1 VIRHVLRTV
10 AQYAAVLFAAITL
23 NFALPRLAP
32 GDAID
37 YLLPPEQAGALTP
50 VQRTAVL
57 HRFGLDQPV
66 LVQFWRYLKGIA
78 RGDLLV
84 SVRFGRPVTDLLLER
99 IGWTLLLAGGALV
112 LSTLLGAALG
122 FRSAWRRGTS
132 ADTGALAGVMF
143 LDALPPF
150 FVGTLLLLVFSV
162 NLGWFPSYGAL
173 SGQAVSGLAL
183 VGQVLRRAVL
193 PIATL
198 TIAGLGPMYLVA
210 RSALV
215 SELQEDYVLM
225 AEAKGLTDREVRRHA
240 ARNALLP
247 VSTVALVGLGSLVG
261 GAVVVE
267 TVFSYP
273 GLGRLIYESVL
284 ARDYPVLQGAFL
296 LLIVTVVLANL
307 VNDLV
312 YPLLDPRVRRPR
324 SGRARP

>member
-1 VIRHVLRTV
+1 MKRHVLRTV
-10 AQYAAVLFAAITL
+10 GQYGAVLFAAIVL

-37 YLLPPEQAGALTP
+37 YILPDEVAGALTP
-50 VQRTAVL
+50 EQRVEIL
-57 HRFGLDQPV
+57 DRFGLDDPMPE
-66 LVQFWRYLKGIA
+66 QFAHYLGGIA

-84 SVRFGRPVTDLLLER
+84 SVRFGRPVTSLLAER
-99 IGWTLLLAGGALV
+99 VGWTLLLVGGSLL
-112 LSTLLGAALG
+112 LSTVIGAALG

-132 ADTGALAGVMF
+132 ADTVTLGGVMF

-150 FVGTLLLLVFSV
+150 FVGTLMLLAFSV
-162 NLGWFPSYGAL
+162 GLDWFPSYGAV
-173 SGQAVSGLAL
+173 SGESANGLAL
-183 VGQVLRRAVL
+183 VGQVLQRATL

-215 SELQEDYVLM
+215 GELQEDYVLM

-247 VSTVALVGLGSLVG
+247 VSTVALVGLGTLVG
-261 GAVVVE
+261 GAAVVE

-296 LLIVTVVLANL
+296 LLIITVVVANL
-307 VNDLV
+307 INDLA

-324 SGRARP
+324 LRRA

>member
-1 VIRHVLRTV
+1 MKRFLRTV
-10 AQYAAVLFAAITL
+10 GQYGAVLFAAIVL

-37 YLLPPEQAGALTP
+37 YILPADVAASISPEQ
-50 VQRTAVL
+50 RTEIL
-57 HRFGLDQPV
+57 NRFGLDDPLPQ
-66 LVQFWRYLKGIA
+66 QFGAYLAGIA

-84 SVRFGRPVTDLLLER
+84 SVRFGRPVTSLLAER
-99 IGWTLLLAGGALV
+99 VGWTLLLVGGALA
-112 LSTLLGAALG
+112 LSTVLGAALG
-122 FRSAWRRGTS
+122 FRSAWRRGS
-132 ADTGALAGVMF
+132 GSDTGTLGGVNF
-143 LDALPPF
+143 LDSLPPF
-150 FVGTLLLLVFSV
+150 VVGTLLLLIFSV
-162 NLGWFPSYGAL
+162 RLGWFPSYGAT
-173 SGQAVSGLAL
+173 SGQAGSGIAL
-183 VGQVLRRAVL
+183 VFEVLQRAIL

-261 GAVVVE
+261 GAAVVE

-273 GLGRLIYESVL
+273 GLGLLIYESVL

-296 LLIVTVVLANL
+296 LLIITVVLANL
-307 VNDLV
+307 LNDLA
-312 YPLLDPRVRRPR
+312 YPLLDPRVRRA
-324 SGRARP
+324 RARRA

>member
-1 VIRHVLRTV
+1 VTRHLVRTV
-10 AQYAAVLFAAITL
+10 AQYAAVLFSAITL

-50 VQRTAVL
+50 AQRTAVL

-66 LVQFWRYLKGIA
+66 MVQFWRYLKGLA

-84 SVRFGRPVTDLLLER
+84 SVRFGRPVTALLFER

-132 ADTGALAGVMF
+132 ADTGALTGVMF

-162 NLGWFPSYGAL
+162 HLGWFPSYGAL
-173 SGQAVSGLAL
+173 SGQAASGLAL

-273 GLGRLIYESVL
+273 GLGRLVYESVL

-296 LLIVTVVLANL
+296 LLIITVVLANL
-307 VNDLV
+307 INDLV

-324 SGRARP
+324 TGGARR

>member
-1 VIRHVLRTV
+1 MARHVLRTV
-10 AQYAAVLFAAITL
+10 AQYGAVLVAAIAL

-50 VQRTAVL
+50 EQRAEIL
-57 HRFGLDQPV
+57 DRFGLNDP
-66 LVQFWRYLKGIA
+66 LPEQFKDYVAGIA

-84 SVRFGRPVTDLLLER
+84 SIRFGRPVTSLLGER
-99 IGWTLLLAGGALV
+99 VGWTLLLVGGALV
-112 LSTLLGAALG
+112 LSTVIGALLG

-132 ADTGALAGVMF
+132 ADTGTMAGMMF

-150 FVGTLLLLVFSV
+150 FVGMLLLLAFSV
-162 NLGWFPSYGAL
+162 GLGWFPSYGAL
-173 SGQAVSGLAL
+173 APSDARGLESI
-183 VGQVLRRAVL
+183 GEVLKRAVL

-198 TIAGLGPMYLVA
+198 AIAGLGPMYLVA

-215 SELQEDYVLM
+215 SELAEDYVLM
-225 AEAKGLTDREVRRHA
+225 AEAKGLTDKEVRRHA

-247 VSTVALVGLGSLVG
+247 VSTVALVGLGTLVG
-261 GAVVVE
+261 GAAVVE

-284 ARDYPVLQGAFL
+284 ARDYPVIQGAFL
-296 LLIVTVVLANL
+296 LLIVTVVVANL
-307 VNDLV
+307 LNDLV
-312 YPLLDPRVRRPR
+312 YPYLDPRVRR
-324 SGRARP
+324 AHHE

>member
-1 VIRHVLRTV
+1 
-10 AQYAAVLFAAITL
+10 VLFAGVVL

-32 GDAID
+32 GNAID

-50 VQRTAVL
+50 EQRIQIL

-66 LVQFWRYLKGIA
+66 LIQFGDYLAGLA

-84 SVRFGRPVTDLLLER
+84 SVRFGRPVTALLFER
-99 IGWTLLLAGGALV
+99 IGWTLLLVGGALV
-112 LSTLLGAALG
+112 LSTALGTALG

-132 ADTGALAGVMF
+132 ADTGTLAGVMF

-150 FVGTLLLLVFSV
+150 FVGMLLLLVFSV
-162 NLGWFPSYGAL
+162 GLGWFPSYGAL
-173 SGQAVSGLAL
+173 SGQGAHGLAL
-183 VGQVLRRAVL
+183 VFEVLRRAVL
-193 PIATL
+193 PVATL
-198 TIAGLGPMYLVA
+198 SIAGVGPMYLVA

-215 SELQEDYVLM
+215 GELQEDYVLM
-225 AEAKGLTDREVRRHA
+225 AEAKGLTDREVRHHA

-247 VSTVALVGLGSLVG
+247 VSTVALVGLGTLVG
-261 GAVVVE
+261 GAAVVE

-296 LLIVTVVLANL
+296 LLIVTVVVANL
-307 VNDLV
+307 INDLL
-312 YPLLDPRVRRPR
+312 YPLLDPRVRRSGAPR
-324 SGRARP
+324 A

>member
-1 VIRHVLRTV
+1 MARHVLRTV
-10 AQYAAVLFAAITL
+10 AQYGAVLTAAIAL

-50 VQRTAVL
+50 EQRTEIL
-57 HRFGLDQPV
+57 DRFGLDDP
-66 LVQFWRYLKGIA
+66 LPEQFADYVAGIA

-84 SVRFGRPVTDLLLER
+84 SVRFGRPVTDLLAER
-99 IGWTLLLAGGALV
+99 VGWTLLLVGSALV
-112 LSTLLGAALG
+112 LSTVVGATLG

-132 ADTGALAGVMF
+132 ADTGTMAGMMF

-150 FVGTLLLLVFSV
+150 FVGMLLLLAFSV
-162 NLGWFPSYGAL
+162 GLGWFPSYGAL
-173 SGQAVSGLAL
+173 APTDADGLRS
-183 VGQVLRRAVL
+183 VGEVLKRAVL
-193 PIATL
+193 PVSTL

-215 SELQEDYVLM
+215 SELAEDYVLM
-225 AEAKGLTDREVRRHA
+225 AEAKGLDDRQVRRHA

-247 VSTVALVGLGSLVG
+247 VSTVALVGLGTLVG
-261 GAVVVE
+261 GAAVVE

-296 LLIVTVVLANL
+296 LLIVTVVVANL

-312 YPLLDPRVRRPR
+312 YPYLDPRVRRADQP
-324 SGRARP
+324 

>member
-1 VIRHVLRTV
+1 MRRHLLRTLG
-10 AQYAAVLFAAITL
+10 QYGGVLFAAIVL
-23 NFALPRLAP
+23 NFVLPRLAP

-50 VQRTAVL
+50 EQRTEVL
-57 HRFGLDQPV
+57 NRFGLDDPV
-66 LVQFWRYLKGIA
+66 LTQFGAYLAGIA

-84 SVRFGRPVTDLLLER
+84 SVRFGRPVTSLLFER
-99 IGWTLLLAGGALV
+99 VGWTLLLVGGALV
-112 LSTLLGAALG
+112 LSTVIGAALG

-132 ADTGALAGVMF
+132 TDTGTLGGVMF

-150 FVGTLLLLVFSV
+150 FVGTLLLLAFSV
-162 NLGWFPSYGAL
+162 GLGWFPSYGAV
-173 SGQAVSGLAL
+173 SGQGAEGL
-183 VGQVLRRAVL
+183 GQVVEVLRRAVL

-215 SELQEDYVLM
+215 GELQEDYVLM

-261 GAVVVE
+261 GAAVVE

-284 ARDYPVLQGAFL
+284 SRDYPVLQGAFL
-296 LLIVTVVLANL
+296 LLIVTVVVANL
-307 VNDLV
+307 LNDLA
-312 YPLLDPRVRRPR
+312 YPLLDPRVRRSRP
-324 SGRARP
+324 GRA

>member
-1 VIRHVLRTV
+1 VARHVLRTV
-10 AQYAAVLFAAITL
+10 AQYGAVLAAAIAL

-50 VQRTAVL
+50 EQRTEIL
-57 HRFGLDQPV
+57 DRFGLDDP
-66 LVQFWRYLKGIA
+66 LPEQFADYAAGIA

-84 SVRFGRPVTDLLLER
+84 SVRFGRPVTDLLAER
-99 IGWTLLLAGGALV
+99 VGWTLLLVGSALV
-112 LSTLLGAALG
+112 LSTVVGAALG

-132 ADTGALAGVMF
+132 ADTGTMAGMMF

-150 FVGTLLLLVFSV
+150 FVGMLLLLAFSV
-162 NLGWFPSYGAL
+162 GLGWFPSYGAL
-173 SGQAVSGLAL
+173 APTDADGLRS
-183 VGQVLRRAVL
+183 VGEVLKRAVL
-193 PIATL
+193 PVSTL

-215 SELQEDYVLM
+215 SELAEDYVLM
-225 AEAKGLTDREVRRHA
+225 AEAKGLDDRQVRRHA

-247 VSTVALVGLGSLVG
+247 VSTVALVGLGTLVG
-261 GAVVVE
+261 GAAVVE

-296 LLIVTVVLANL
+296 LLIVTVVVANL
-307 VNDLV
+307 VNDLA
-312 YPLLDPRVRRPR
+312 YPYLDPRVRRAHQP
-324 SGRARP
+324 

>member
-1 VIRHVLRTV
+1 MARHVLRTV
-10 AQYAAVLFAAITL
+10 AQYGAVLAAAIAL

-50 VQRTAVL
+50 EQRTEIL
-57 HRFGLDQPV
+57 DRFGLDDP
-66 LVQFWRYLKGIA
+66 LPEQFADYAAGIA

-84 SVRFGRPVTDLLLER
+84 SVRFGRPVTDLLAER
-99 IGWTLLLAGGALV
+99 VGWTLLLVGSALV
-112 LSTLLGAALG
+112 LSTVVGAALG

-132 ADTGALAGVMF
+132 ADTGTMAGMMF

-150 FVGTLLLLVFSV
+150 FVGMLLLLAFSV
-162 NLGWFPSYGAL
+162 GLGWFPSYGAL
-173 SGQAVSGLAL
+173 APTDADGLRS
-183 VGQVLRRAVL
+183 VGEVLKRAVL
-193 PIATL
+193 PVSTL

-215 SELQEDYVLM
+215 SELAEDYVLM
-225 AEAKGLTDREVRRHA
+225 AEAKGLDDRQVRRHA

-247 VSTVALVGLGSLVG
+247 VSTVALVGLGTLVG
-261 GAVVVE
+261 GAAVVE

-296 LLIVTVVLANL
+296 LLIVTVVVANL
-307 VNDLV
+307 VNDLA
-312 YPLLDPRVRRPR
+312 YPYLDPRVRRAHQP
-324 SGRARP
+324 

>member
-1 VIRHVLRTV
+1 VTRHVLRTV
-10 AQYAAVLFAAITL
+10 AQYGAVLVAAIAL

-50 VQRTAVL
+50 EQRAEIL
-57 HRFGLDQPV
+57 DRFGLNDP
-66 LVQFWRYLKGIA
+66 LPEQFKDYVAGIA

-84 SVRFGRPVTDLLLER
+84 SIRFGRPVTSLLGER
-99 IGWTLLLAGGALV
+99 VGWTLLLVGGALV
-112 LSTLLGAALG
+112 LSTVIGALLG

-132 ADTGALAGVMF
+132 ADTGTMAGMMF

-150 FVGTLLLLVFSV
+150 FVGMLLLLAFSV
-162 NLGWFPSYGAL
+162 GLGWFPSYGAL
-173 SGQAVSGLAL
+173 APSDARGLESI
-183 VGQVLRRAVL
+183 GEVLKRAVL

-198 TIAGLGPMYLVA
+198 AIAGLGPMYLVA

-215 SELQEDYVLM
+215 SELAEDYVLM
-225 AEAKGLTDREVRRHA
+225 AEAKGLTDKEVRRHA

-247 VSTVALVGLGSLVG
+247 VSTVALVGLGTLVG
-261 GAVVVE
+261 GAAVVE

-284 ARDYPVLQGAFL
+284 ARDYPVIQGAFL
-296 LLIVTVVLANL
+296 LLIVTVVVANL
-307 VNDLV
+307 LNDLV
-312 YPLLDPRVRRPR
+312 YPYLDPRVRR
-324 SGRARP
+324 AHHE

>member
-1 VIRHVLRTV
+1 MARHVLRTV
-10 AQYAAVLFAAITL
+10 AQYGAVLAAAIAL

-50 VQRTAVL
+50 EQRKEIL
-57 HRFGLDQPV
+57 DRFGLDDP
-66 LVQFWRYLKGIA
+66 LPEQFADYVAGIA

-84 SVRFGRPVTDLLLER
+84 SVRFGRPVTDLLAER
-99 IGWTLLLAGGALV
+99 VGWTLLLVGSALV
-112 LSTLLGAALG
+112 LSTVVGAALG

-132 ADTGALAGVMF
+132 ADTGAMAGMMF

-150 FVGTLLLLVFSV
+150 FVGMLLLLAFSV
-162 NLGWFPSYGAL
+162 GLGWFPSYGAL
-173 SGQAVSGLAL
+173 APTDADGLRS
-183 VGQVLRRAVL
+183 VGEVLKRAVL
-193 PIATL
+193 PVSTL

-215 SELQEDYVLM
+215 SELAEDYVLM
-225 AEAKGLTDREVRRHA
+225 AEAKGLDDRQVRRHA

-247 VSTVALVGLGSLVG
+247 VSTVALVGLGTLVG
-261 GAVVVE
+261 GAAVVE

-296 LLIVTVVLANL
+296 LLIVTVVVANL
-307 VNDLV
+307 VNDLA
-312 YPLLDPRVRRPR
+312 YPYLDPRVRRAHQP
-324 SGRARP
+324 

>member
-1 VIRHVLRTV
+1 MKRHVLRTV
-10 AQYAAVLFAAITL
+10 GQYGAVLFAAIVL

-37 YLLPPEQAGALTP
+37 YILPDEVAGALTAE
-50 VQRTAVL
+50 QRVEIL
-57 HRFGLDQPV
+57 DRFGLDDPMPE
-66 LVQFWRYLKGIA
+66 QFAHYLGGIA

-84 SVRFGRPVTDLLLER
+84 SVRFGRPVTSLLAER
-99 IGWTLLLAGGALV
+99 VGWTLLLVGGSLL
-112 LSTLLGAALG
+112 LSTVIGVALG

-132 ADTGALAGVMF
+132 ADTVTLGGVMF

-150 FVGTLLLLVFSV
+150 FVGTLLLLAFSV
-162 NLGWFPSYGAL
+162 GLDWFPSYGAV
-173 SGQAVSGLAL
+173 SGESANGLAL
-183 VGQVLRRAVL
+183 VGQVLQRATL

-215 SELQEDYVLM
+215 GELQEDYVLM

-247 VSTVALVGLGSLVG
+247 VSTVALVGLGTLVG
-261 GAVVVE
+261 GAAVVE

-273 GLGRLIYESVL
+273 GLGRLVYESVL

-296 LLIVTVVLANL
+296 LLIITVVLANL
-307 VNDLV
+307 INDLA

-324 SGRARP
+324 LRRA

>member
-1 VIRHVLRTV
+1 MKGHYFRTIGQYGAVI
-10 AQYAAVLFAAITL
+10 FAAIVV

-32 GDAID
+32 GNAID
-37 YLLPPEQAGALTP
+37 YILPADVAAALSP
-50 VQRTAVL
+50 AQRTQIL
-57 HRFGLDQPV
+57 HRFGLDASLP
-66 LVQFWRYLKGIA
+66 VQFGRYLAGIA

-84 SVRFGRPVTDLLLER
+84 SVRFGRPVTSLLAER
-99 IGWTLLLAGGALV
+99 VGWTLLLVGGSLT
-112 LSTLLGAALG
+112 LSTLLGGALG

-132 ADTGALAGVMF
+132 SDTAALGGVMF
-143 LDALPPF
+143 LDSLPPF
-150 FVGTLLLLVFSV
+150 FVGTILLLFLSV
-162 NLGWFPSYGAL
+162 GLGWFPSYGAT
-173 SGQAVSGLAL
+173 SGQHGHGLAL
-183 VGQVLRRAVL
+183 VGEVLQRSVL
-193 PIATL
+193 PITTL

-247 VSTVALVGLGSLVG
+247 VSTVSLVGLGSLVG
-261 GAVVVE
+261 GATVVE

-307 VNDLV
+307 LNDLA
-312 YPLLDPRVRRPR
+312 YPLLDPRVRRSRPPR
-324 SGRARP
+324 T

>member
-1 VIRHVLRTV
+1 MKRHLLRTV
-10 AQYAAVLFAAITL
+10 GQYGAVLLVAIVL

-50 VQRTAVL
+50 EQRTEVL
-57 HRFGLDQPV
+57 NRFGLDEPV
-66 LVQFWRYLKGIA
+66 MVQFGDYLAGIA

-84 SVRFGRPVTDLLLER
+84 SVKFGRPVTSLLFER
-99 IGWTLLLAGGALV
+99 VGWTLLLVGGALV

-143 LDALPPF
+143 VDALPPF
-150 FVGTLLLLVFSV
+150 FVGSLLLLTFSV
-162 NLGWFPSYGAL
+162 GLGWFPSYGAL
-173 SGQAVSGLAL
+173 AGQDAQGLAL
-183 VGQVLRRAVL
+183 VGEVLQRAVL
-193 PIATL
+193 PVATL

-215 SELQEDYVLM
+215 GEMQEDYVLM
-225 AEAKGLTDREVRRHA
+225 AEAKGLSDREVRRHA

-247 VSTVALVGLGSLVG
+247 VSTVSMVGLGTLVG
-261 GAVVVE
+261 GAAVVE

-296 LLIVTVVLANL
+296 LLIVTVVVANL
-307 VNDLV
+307 LNDLA

-324 SGRARP
+324 ARAT

>member
-1 VIRHVLRTV
+1 VIRQVLRTI
-10 AQYAAVLFAAITL
+10 AQYGAVLFAAIVL

-50 VQRTAVL
+50 EQRTQIL
-57 HRFGLDQPV
+57 HRFGLDQPET
-66 LVQFWRYLKGIA
+66 VQFGRYLAGIA

-84 SVRFGRPVTDLLLER
+84 SVRFGRPVTSLLWER
-99 IGWTLLLAGGALV
+99 IGWTLLLVGGALA
-112 LSTLLGAALG
+112 LSTVLGAALG

-132 ADTGALAGVMF
+132 ADTGTLGGVMF

-150 FVGTLLLLVFSV
+150 FVGTLLLLAFSV
-162 NLGWFPSYGAL
+162 NLGWFPSYGA
-173 SGQAVSGLAL
+173 VSGRSASGLGL
-183 VGQVLRRAVL
+183 IGEVLLRSAL

-198 TIAGLGPMYLVA
+198 TVAGLGPMYLVA

-225 AEAKGLTDREVRRHA
+225 AEAKGLSDRQVRHHA

-261 GAVVVE
+261 GAAVVE

-296 LLIVTVVLANL
+296 LLIVTVVLANVL
-307 VNDLV
+307 NDLA
-312 YPLLDPRVRRPR
+312 YPLLDPRVRRA
-324 SGRARP
+324 GRRQP

>member
-1 VIRHVLRTV
+1 MTRHVLRTV
-10 AQYAAVLFAAITL
+10 AQYGAVLVAAIAL

-50 VQRTAVL
+50 EQRAEIL
-57 HRFGLDQPV
+57 DRFGLNDP
-66 LVQFWRYLKGIA
+66 LPEQFKDYVAGIA

-84 SVRFGRPVTDLLLER
+84 SIRFGRPVTSLLGER
-99 IGWTLLLAGGALV
+99 VGWTLLLVGGALV
-112 LSTLLGAALG
+112 LSTVIGALLG

-132 ADTGALAGVMF
+132 ADTGTMAGMMF

-150 FVGTLLLLVFSV
+150 FVGMLLLLAFSV
-162 NLGWFPSYGAL
+162 GLGWFPSYGAL
-173 SGQAVSGLAL
+173 APSDARGLESI
-183 VGQVLRRAVL
+183 GEVLKRAVL

-198 TIAGLGPMYLVA
+198 AIAGLGPMYLVA

-215 SELQEDYVLM
+215 SELAEDYVLM
-225 AEAKGLTDREVRRHA
+225 AEAKGLTDKEVRRHA

-247 VSTVALVGLGSLVG
+247 VSTVALVGLGTLVG
-261 GAVVVE
+261 GAAVVE

-284 ARDYPVLQGAFL
+284 ARDYPVIQGAFL
-296 LLIVTVVLANL
+296 LLIVTVVVANL
-307 VNDLV
+307 LNDLV
-312 YPLLDPRVRRPR
+312 YPYLDPRVRR
-324 SGRARP
+324 AHHE

>member
-1 VIRHVLRTV
+1 VGRHLLRTV
-10 AQYAAVLFAAITL
+10 TQYGSVLFAAIVL

-50 VQRTAVL
+50 VQRAQVL
-57 HRFGLDQPV
+57 ARFGLDQPV
-66 LVQFWRYLKGIA
+66 MVQFRRYLAGIA

-84 SVRFGRPVTDLLLER
+84 SVRFGRPVTSLLFQR
-99 IGWTLLLAGGALV
+99 VGWTLLLVGGALV
-112 LSTLLGAALG
+112 LSTLIGAALG

-132 ADTGALAGVMF
+132 SDTGAMAGVMF
-143 LDALPPF
+143 FDALPPF
-150 FVGTLLLLVFSV
+150 FVGTLLLLFFSV
-162 NLGWFPSYGAL
+162 RLGWFPSYGAL
-173 SGQAVSGLAL
+173 SGQDAHGLAL
-183 VGQVLRRAVL
+183 VGEVLQRAVL

-215 SELQEDYVLM
+215 GELQEDYVLM
-225 AEAKGLTDREVRRHA
+225 AEAKGLTDREVRHHA

-247 VSTVALVGLGSLVG
+247 VSTVALVGLGTLVG
-261 GAVVVE
+261 GAAVVE

-296 LLIVTVVLANL
+296 LLIVTVVVANL
-307 VNDLV
+307 INDLL
-312 YPLLDPRVRRPR
+312 YPVLDPRVRRAGAPR
-324 SGRARP
+324 A